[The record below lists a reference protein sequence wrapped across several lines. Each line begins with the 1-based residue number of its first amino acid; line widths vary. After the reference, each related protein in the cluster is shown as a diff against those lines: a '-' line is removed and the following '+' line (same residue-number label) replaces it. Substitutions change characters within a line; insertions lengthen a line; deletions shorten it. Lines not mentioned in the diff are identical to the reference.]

1 MVAPGK
7 KPTVQGFLYA
17 LVTNWASVV
26 SGALSVPFTI
36 ASIYSSNLN
45 TRVTFALLAIA
56 GVVVASHRVWAL
68 ERRERIKAQEELG
81 ATRERLETQARL
93 HAENTHQTE
102 KRKALKQQLA
112 EFLTQGRNIQ
122 HHFEYSNLNS
132 PREKTEWESR
142 VEAYLKKE
150 LDESYAARFRSPNHH
165 ISSYPAEMDVRMR
178 EQWAN
183 VTAKMAMLG
192 DFMSELGRRE

>member
-7 KPTVQGFLYA
+7 KPTVQDFLYA
-17 LVTNWASVV
+17 LVTNWASLV
-26 SGALSVPFTI
+26 SGVLSVPFTI
-36 ASIYSSNLN
+36 ASIYSSNPN

-56 GVVVASHRVWAL
+56 GVVVASYRVWAL
-68 ERRERIKAQEELG
+68 EWRERIKAEEELG

-93 HAENTHQTE
+93 HAENTQQTE
-102 KRKALKQQLA
+102 KRKVLKQQLA

-122 HHFEYSNLNS
+122 HHFEYSNLNA
-132 PREKTEWESR
+132 PREKTEWESH

-183 VTAKMAMLG
+183 VTEKMAMLN
-192 DFMSELGRRE
+192 DFMSELGRKE

>member
-1 MVAPGK
+1 
-7 KPTVQGFLYA
+7 
-17 LVTNWASVV
+17 
-26 SGALSVPFTI
+26 
-36 ASIYSSNLN
+36 
-45 TRVTFALLAIA
+45 
-56 GVVVASHRVWAL
+56 
-68 ERRERIKAQEELG
+68 
-81 ATRERLETQARL
+81 
-93 HAENTHQTE
+93 
-102 KRKALKQQLA
+102 
-112 EFLTQGRNIQ
+112 
-122 HHFEYSNLNS
+122 
-132 PREKTEWESR
+132 